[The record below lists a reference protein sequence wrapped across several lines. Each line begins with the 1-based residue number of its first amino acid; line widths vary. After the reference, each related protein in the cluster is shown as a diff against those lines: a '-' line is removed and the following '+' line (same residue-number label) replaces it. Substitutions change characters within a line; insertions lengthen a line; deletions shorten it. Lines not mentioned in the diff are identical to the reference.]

1 MSIAEHTPERA
12 MGRTIDPAE
21 VRKFADIAD
30 EWWDPK
36 GKFAPLHRMNPA
48 RLAFLRDEILR
59 HFSRDAGA
67 TRRPLAGLK
76 IIDVGCGGGLVT
88 EPMARMGASV
98 TGLDAA
104 PEAIAAAGAHAGGV
118 CKEIAYKVGTAE
130 SLVGEAKETFDVV
143 LALEIVEHVADLNA
157 FLVSCAALVKP
168 GGLLIVST
176 INRTPEAYAFAI
188 IAAERILRW
197 LPVGSHAYDKLV
209 KPEEL
214 HAALNGLMGLDVRGP
229 YGLVYKPLTGKWET
243 SLDARINYFM
253 TAAKSV

>member
-1 MSIAEHTPERA
+1 MSIADHA
-12 MGRTIDPAE
+12 SAHTIDPRE
-21 VRKFADIAD
+21 VQKFADIAG

-59 HFSRDAGA
+59 HFSRDSGA
-67 TRRPLAGLK
+67 TRRPLAGLS

-88 EPMARMGASV
+88 EPMARMGATV

-104 PEAIAAAGAHAGGV
+104 PEAIDAARGHATGV
-118 CKEIAYKVGTAE
+118 CKEISYRVGTAE
-130 SLVGEAKETFDVV
+130 SVVAEGKDQFDVV

-157 FLVSCAALVKP
+157 FIVACASLVKP

-188 IAAERILRW
+188 VAAERILRW
-197 LPVGSHAYDKLV
+197 LPIGSHHYDKLV

-229 YGLVYKPLTGKWET
+229 YGLTYKPLSGKWET
-243 SLDARINYFM
+243 SLDSRINYFM

>member
-1 MSIAEHTPERA
+1 MSIADHA
-12 MGRTIDPAE
+12 SAHTIDPRE
-21 VRKFADIAD
+21 VQKFADIAG

-59 HFSRDAGA
+59 HFSRDSGA
-67 TRRPLAGLK
+67 TRRPLAELS

-88 EPMARMGASV
+88 EPMARMGATV

-104 PEAIAAAGAHAGGV
+104 PEAIDAARGHATGV
-118 CKEIAYKVGTAE
+118 CKEISYRVGTAE
-130 SLVGEAKETFDVV
+130 SVVAEGKDQFDVV

-157 FLVSCAALVKP
+157 FIVACASLVKP

-188 IAAERILRW
+188 VAAERILRW
-197 LPVGSHAYDKLV
+197 LPVGSHHYDKLV

-229 YGLVYKPLTGKWET
+229 YGLTYKPLSGKWET
-243 SLDARINYFM
+243 SLDSRINYFM